1 MNANTNANRERREGG
16 RDRRHIVQ
24 HQQQYKRDNFT
35 FPHICLVRLL
45 CCLHTSPTLVGRWFF
60 NLAPPSTLIFLISV
74 CLLDMI
80 VGGVCLCPPLG
91 LWDPLFFLSRLH
103 LFFSLSSKKM
113 QRRCGRC
120 VCKSRKGEWSWDTW
134 VEHDPRTVQ
143 RANSEIVLVSFP
155 FVFPPRQKKE
165 VESTV
170 MWYELMLMLYMYC
183 TAPYHIVKARQKK
196 DNWDVAS
203 ETMML

>member
-1 MNANTNANRERREGG
+1 MNANTNANRESERERREGG

-80 VGGVCLCPPLG
+80 VGGRVFVSTSWSLRSIVFFISSPS
-91 LWDPLFFLSRLH
+91 FFLCR
-103 LFFSLSSKKM
+103 
-113 QRRCGRC
+113 QRQCRDDVVG
-120 VCKSRKGEWSWDTW
+120 VFAKVGKESG
-134 VEHDPRTVQ
+134 VETHDPRIVQ

-155 FVFPPRQKKE
+155 FVFPPRPKKSSG
-165 VESTV
+165 VN
-170 MWYELMLMLYMYC
+170 C
-183 TAPYHIVKARQKK
+183 
-196 DNWDVAS
+196 DVI
-203 ETMML
+203 